1 MGLQFVNQAMPH
13 FKRMHEMTT
22 WHVHEEIQLLA
33 MDFSTMY
40 FESFALL
47 PQWRDYYMSHDQT
60 PHYRYMKRVLK
71 ALQFLRGG
79 TRWVLK
85 SPQHLEQFG
94 PLLETFPDATFVVT
108 HREPAT
114 VVTSLATMT
123 AYSGRMYHDPV
134 DPPLFGRYWAD
145 RLEVMLRA
153 SVRDRELLP
162 AEQSIDVR
170 FDEFMADDIA
180 MVRRIYELAD
190 QPFTEE
196 VEAMMAAYMADHP
209 QGRHGRIDYRAED
222 VGLDRAELERRFGFY
237 TERFLSG

>member
-1 MGLQFVNQAMPH
+1 
-13 FKRMHEMTT
+13 
-22 WHVHEEIQLLA
+22 
-33 MDFSTMY
+33 
-40 FESFALL
+40 
-47 PQWRDYYMSHDQT
+47 MSHDQT